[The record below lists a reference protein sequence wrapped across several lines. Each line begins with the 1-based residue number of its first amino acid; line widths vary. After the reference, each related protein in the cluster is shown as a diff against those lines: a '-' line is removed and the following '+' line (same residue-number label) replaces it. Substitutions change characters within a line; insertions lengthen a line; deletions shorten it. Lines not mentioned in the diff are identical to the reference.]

1 MFTNRKKTYQL
12 EEENSELKSRLKTIF
27 EKAQQNEEYLNRFID
42 SFNSELNRAIQQ
54 HEMVNGQHDMLGQL
68 VGKIMDR
75 FDRVNAIS
83 QKSFDKSIGLHDKGQ
98 TLIESTLDMVKKSEE
113 GRDSVSKVEGLIAKL
128 GEQLNETSLKMNQ
141 LNERS
146 KEIEM
151 IVKVIKEIADQ
162 TNLLALNASI
172 EAARAGEHGKGFAV
186 VAEEVRKLAENT
198 AESTH
203 NISVLT
209 QNIQK
214 DIDDSLQST
223 TMSTGLIEDG
233 IQLSTDTTSKINYI
247 LTVISNVQS
256 EVKDVIGTIKEQRD
270 FSNDVINKIQE
281 TKSIFEEANELILKH
296 IDDASVVDEKLEGGI
311 KKISELSNWG
321 HKAIRDKVNA

>member
-1 MFTNRKKTYQL
+1 MFTSKKKTNQL
-12 EEENSELKSRLKTIF
+12 QEENSDLKIRLKTIF
-27 EKAQQNEEYLNRFID
+27 EKAQQNEDYLNGFID
-42 SFNSELNRAIQQ
+42 SFNSELDKAIKQ
-54 HEMVNGQHDMLGQL
+54 HEMVNGQHDILAQL
-68 VGKIMDR
+68 VEKIMDR
-75 FDRVNAIS
+75 FDKVNVIS
-83 QKSFDKSIGLHDKGQ
+83 QKSFDKSLGLHEKGQ
-98 TLIESTLDMVKKSEE
+98 NLIESTLDMVKISEE
-113 GRDSVSKVEGLIAKL
+113 GRDSVSKVEGLIGKL
-128 GEQLNETSLKMNQ
+128 GKQLHETSLKMNQ

-223 TMSTGLIEDG
+223 KMSTGLIEDG

-247 LTVISNVQS
+247 LTVINNVQT

-270 FSNDVINKIQE
+270 FSNDVMSEIKE
-281 TKSIFEEANELILKH
+281 TKSIFEDANELILKH
-296 IDDASVVDEKLEGGI
+296 IDDASVVDEKLESRMKQI
-311 KKISELSNWG
+311 AELSNWG
-321 HKAIRDKVNA
+321 HNALRDNEK